1 MSNGNGQRPDQDF
14 MSFLLPALIG
24 LLVIAAVAYYFLK
37 VREKAPEAPVAIPV
51 AAAPATVPATEKP
64 A

>member
-37 VREKAPEAPVAIPV
+37 VREKGPEGQVATHV
-51 AAAPATVPATEKP
+51 ATAPATAPVEKP
-64 A
+64 AA